1 MCFAG
6 FKVCFWL
13 LQAVRLAVMGGFRAD
28 AQRLSRLFPDLVHE
42 GVYTEGH
49 HNAGDRSAFFFKR
62 AFDLGTASSMIGVT
76 IAFVANFSVLQFV
89 SVLSIGNLID
99 YFGRSRKLA
108 EGLVP
113 VAGIAWILA
122 VSAGMATLLLS
133 LAVGVV
139 ASMVCLVKVDQVD
152 FVTERIL
159 YNWTMSEQLSL
170 LAFLSAFAGIHN
182 TNKIQSLVEKRIAA
196 KNSADDVEL
205 MARIN
210 MIRNL
215 LGAQCIQFY
224 GPVFGWFRVV
234 ALEISVGPQDW
245 EALLFHSSEGNP

>member
-1 MCFAG
+1 
-6 FKVCFWL
+6 
-13 LQAVRLAVMGGFRAD
+13 MGGFRAD
-28 AQRLSRLFPDLVHE
+28 AQRLSRLYPDLVHE

-49 HNAGDRSAFFFKR
+49 HNAGDLSAFFFKR
-62 AFDLGTASSMIGVT
+62 AFDLGTAAMIGVT

-89 SVLSIGNLID
+89 SVLSIGNLVD

-113 VAGIAWILA
+113 VAGIAWILGVA
-122 VSAGMATLLLS
+122 AGLATLLLS

-139 ASMVCLVKVDQVD
+139 ASMACLVKVDQVD

-159 YNWTMSEQLSL
+159 YNWTVSEQLSL
-170 LAFLSAFAGIHN
+170 LAFLSALAGIHN
-182 TNKIQSLVEKRIAA
+182 TNKIQSLVVKR
-196 KNSADDVEL
+196 ADDVER

-215 LGAQCIQFY
+215 LGAKCIQFY

-234 ALEISVGPQDW
+234 ALEISMGPQDW
-245 EALLFHSSEGNP
+245 EALLFHSS